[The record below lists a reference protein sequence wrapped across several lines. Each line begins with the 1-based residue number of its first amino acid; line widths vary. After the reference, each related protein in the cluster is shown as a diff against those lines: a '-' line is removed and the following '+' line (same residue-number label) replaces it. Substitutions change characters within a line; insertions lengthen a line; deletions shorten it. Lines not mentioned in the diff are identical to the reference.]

1 MGWHT
6 STIFTIFA
14 ANIHNIVMIDI
25 NKIRV
30 VQDFPTPGIKFFNIT
45 TILNDAVEYQN
56 VFNEL
61 LQKAKTYQPDVIV
74 GLEARGYYFAPALAL
89 ALKVPFAPIR
99 KKGKLPYKTYCE
111 SYDLEYGSASIE
123 IHQDAFATNQKVL
136 IFDDILATGGT
147 AHAAIHLI
155 EKFEPTHINALFLME
170 LSFLN
175 GRDKLKGID
184 IESLIIV

>member
-1 MGWHT
+1 
-6 STIFTIFA
+6 
-14 ANIHNIVMIDI
+14 MIDI

-30 VQDFPTPGIKFFNIT
+30 VQDFPTPGIKFFDIT

-61 LQKAKTYQPDVIV
+61 LQKAKTYQPDVVV

-89 ALKVPFAPIR
+89 ELKVPFAPIR

-123 IHQDAFATNQKVL
+123 IHQDAFLKNQKVL
-136 IFDDILATGGT
+136 LFDDILATGGT
-147 AHAAIHLI
+147 AQAAIHLI
-155 EKFEPTHINALFLME
+155 EKFEPSHINALFLME

>member
-1 MGWHT
+1 
-6 STIFTIFA
+6 
-14 ANIHNIVMIDI
+14 MIDI

-30 VQDFPTPGIKFFNIT
+30 VQDFPTPGIKFFDIT

-61 LQKAKTYQPDVIV
+61 LERAKAYQPDVVI

-123 IHQDAFATNQKVL
+123 IHQDAFPNHQKVL
-136 IFDDILATGGT
+136 LFDDILATGGT
-147 AHAAIHLI
+147 AQASIKLI
-155 EKFEPTHINALFLME
+155 KKFEPTHINTLFLME

-175 GRDKLKGID
+175 GREKLQGVD
-184 IESLIIV
+184 IESLITV

>member
-1 MGWHT
+1 
-6 STIFTIFA
+6 
-14 ANIHNIVMIDI
+14 MIDI

-30 VQDFPTPGIKFFNIT
+30 VQDFPTPGIKFFDIT

-61 LQKAKTYQPDVIV
+61 LERAKAYQPDVVI

-123 IHQDAFATNQKVL
+123 IHQDAFPHHQKVL
-136 IFDDILATGGT
+136 LFDDILATGGT
-147 AHAAIHLI
+147 AQAAIHLI
-155 EKFEPTHINALFLME
+155 EKFEPTHINTLFLME

>member
-1 MGWHT
+1 
-6 STIFTIFA
+6 
-14 ANIHNIVMIDI
+14 MIDI

-30 VQDFPTPGIKFFNIT
+30 VQDFPTPGIKFFDIT

-61 LQKAKTYQPDVIV
+61 LQKAKTYQPDVVV

-89 ALKVPFAPIR
+89 ELKVPFAPIR

-123 IHQDAFATNQKVL
+123 IHQDAFLQNQKVL
-136 IFDDILATGGT
+136 LFDDILATGGT
-147 AHAAIHLI
+147 AQAAIHLI

>member
-1 MGWHT
+1 
-6 STIFTIFA
+6 
-14 ANIHNIVMIDI
+14 MIDI

-30 VQDFPTPGIKFFNIT
+30 VQDFPTPGIKFFDIT

-61 LQKAKTYQPDVIV
+61 LQKAKIYQPDVVV

-89 ALKVPFAPIR
+89 ELKVPFAPIR

-123 IHQDAFATNQKVL
+123 IHQDAFLKNQKVL
-136 IFDDILATGGT
+136 LFDDILATGGT
-147 AHAAIHLI
+147 AQAAIHLI

-184 IESLIIV
+184 VESLIIV